1 MLEYVMITSISMRV
15 SGMSKSDYEKWNR
28 KYQKNEK
35 LLQRREPS
43 SVISQYIPAVTTN
56 KRALDIACGSGRNTL
71 CLASMGYMVDAVDI
85 ALQPLQ
91 KLKEFANDDKIYDN
105 INIYM
110 ADLDSFE
117 IPDTTYSVVV
127 MANYLDR
134 DLITK
139 TREYIEIGGY
149 FILDTYIDDIRNE
162 KIDSNK
168 EYLLKEKE
176 VASLFGDKFEIVYK
190 STYQNESYEL
200 YRMFKMA
207 IVAKRIR

>member
-1 MLEYVMITSISMRV
+1 MITSISMRV

-43 SVISQYIPAVTTN
+43 SVILQYIPAVTTA

-91 KLKEFANDDKIYDN
+91 KLKEFANDDKVYDN

-149 FILDTYIDDIRNE
+149 FVLDTYIDDIRNE

-168 EYLLKEKE
+168 GYLLKAEE
-176 VASLFGDKFEIVYK
+176 VDSLFGDKFEIVYK

-207 IVAKRIR
+207 IVAKRTR